1 MKAEI
6 ILNNC
11 YYLANIPQKI
21 VILNQRIVN
30 RSASTDSEPEKKQ
43 ENGASSLRLTGNQ
56 FRMSFDQISALF
68 SNLNYNNFV
77 LPLNSLLLRI
87 N

>member
-11 YYLANIPQKI
+11 SYLANIPQKI